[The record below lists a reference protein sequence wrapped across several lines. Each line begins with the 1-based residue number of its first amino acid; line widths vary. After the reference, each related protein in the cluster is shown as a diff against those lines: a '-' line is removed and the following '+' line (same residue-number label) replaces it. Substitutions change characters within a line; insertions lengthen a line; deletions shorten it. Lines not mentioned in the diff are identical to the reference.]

1 MPLPELVEVACLGG
15 DLKDPFNL
23 PKSGGVMPLFEISRL
38 YLKALQ

>member
-38 YLKALQ
+38 DLKALQ